1 MNKRSSGRGS
11 WMYGDLNYEHLSILL
26 VLRMSHMIVSLDE
39 SRAMMTMLS
48 ESLSLEKSGRKHIL
62 RGWVIDVVE
71 GDV

>member
-26 VLRMSHMIVSLDE
+26 VLRMSHM
-39 SRAMMTMLS
+39 MMTMLS